1 MANKRSEPADSQSG
15 FRRVTSKG
23 QITIPSTVR
32 RRLNIT
38 THTKLQFIPQSD
50 GFVVIPAAE
59 GAFKEL
65 AGSASKHWTVD
76 EMLSRLDH
84 LRKENV

>member
-1 MANKRSEPADSQSG
+1 MPKPCPRSVEPSTG
-15 FRRVTSKG
+15 LRRATSKG

-32 RRLNIT
+32 RRYNIT

-50 GFVVIPAAE
+50 GFVVMPAAE

-76 EMLSRLDH
+76 EMLNRLNQ
-84 LRKENV
+84 LRRENV

>member
-1 MANKRSEPADSQSG
+1 MANKRSEPPDSPSG

-65 AGSASKHWTVD
+65 AGSASKHWTVN
-76 EMLSRLDH
+76 EMLSRLDQ

>member
-1 MANKRSEPADSQSG
+1 MPKSRPGPAESSSG
-15 FRRVTSKG
+15 LRRVTSKG

-32 RRLNIT
+32 RRYNIT
-38 THTKLQFIPQSD
+38 THTKLQFIPQSG

-76 EMLSRLDH
+76 EMLNRLDQ

>member
-76 EMLSRLDH
+76 EMLSRLDQ
-84 LRKENV
+84 LRKEDV